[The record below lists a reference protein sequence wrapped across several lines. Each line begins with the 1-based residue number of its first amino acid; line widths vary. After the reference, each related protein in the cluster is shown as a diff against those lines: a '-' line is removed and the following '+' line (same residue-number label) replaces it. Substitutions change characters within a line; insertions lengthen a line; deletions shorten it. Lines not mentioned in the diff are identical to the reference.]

1 MSNTSLTTIHS
12 MNPDEKNRTLSSITL
27 SPETTENLNESQ
39 IGVVKEVVYEVNNNC
54 RMMGM
59 MIRSTSYELVRLR
72 ETIKKDRWWTKF
84 MDSGT
89 VPLSRRQIQDLCKS
103 WEFLK
108 DSELSDK
115 ELQGVGVRTLSK
127 LSSSSKET
135 KKKST
140 KMIRTQGVFTQ
151 KDLDMIEK
159 GIVDKDTYKELTK
172 KNNQSKM
179 RNQRLMLLEK
189 QNTTLKKRNGELM
202 DILDMN
208 QSGEKITS
216 KHFHELRIEKEGL
229 EKQVS
234 DLEQQLD
241 DLLKSK

>member
-1 MSNTSLTTIHS
+1 

-140 KMIRTQGVFTQ
+140 KMIKTQGVFTQ

-179 RNQRLMLLEK
+179 RNQRLMLLEE
-189 QNTTLKKRNGELM
+189 QNTNLKKRNTELLNKWN
-202 DILDMN
+202 LD
-208 QSGEKITS
+208 QSSEKIS
-216 KHFHELRIEKEGL
+216 QKHFQDLKKENEGL
-229 EKQVS
+229 QKQVS

>member
-1 MSNTSLTTIHS
+1 
-12 MNPDEKNRTLSSITL
+12 MNPDEKSKTLSSITL

-39 IGVVKEVVYEVNNNC
+39 IGVVKEVVFEVNNNC

-72 ETIKKDRWWTKF
+72 DTIKKDRWWTKF

-135 KKKST
+135 RKKST
-140 KMIRTQGVFTQ
+140 KMIKTQGVFTQ

-159 GIVDKDTYKELTK
+159 GIVDKETYKELTK

-179 RNQRLMLLEK
+179 RNQRLMLLEN
-189 QNTTLKKRNGELM
+189 QNTKLKKRNGELM
-202 DILDMN
+202 DILKKLE
-208 QSGEKITS
+208 SGEKITS
-216 KHFHELRIEKEGL
+216 KHFDELRRENEVLHKEN
-229 EKQVS
+229 S
-234 DLEQQLD
+234 DLQERLD
-241 DLLKSK
+241 DLDKK